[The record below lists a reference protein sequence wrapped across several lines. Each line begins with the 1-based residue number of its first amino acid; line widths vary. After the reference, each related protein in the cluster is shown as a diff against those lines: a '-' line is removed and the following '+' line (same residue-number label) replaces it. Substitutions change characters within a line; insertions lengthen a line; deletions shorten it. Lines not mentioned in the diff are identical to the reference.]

1 MRKPFIE
8 IQMGVIS
15 SPAQVP
21 RGTAQETKNSTGERL
36 NTHVWEY
43 KPHFRR
49 LGKRQ
54 TRTYL
59 KKIWKPSN
67 CLLNGLR
74 KEVGQEHFTSLT
86 SLGKP

>member
-1 MRKPFIE
+1 MRTPFIE

-36 NTHVWEY
+36 NTQVWEY
-43 KPHFRR
+43 KPHFWLRG

-54 TRTYL
+54 TRIYL

-67 CLLNGLR
+67 CLLNGWGSGR
-74 KEVGQEHFTSLT
+74 R
-86 SLGKP
+86 